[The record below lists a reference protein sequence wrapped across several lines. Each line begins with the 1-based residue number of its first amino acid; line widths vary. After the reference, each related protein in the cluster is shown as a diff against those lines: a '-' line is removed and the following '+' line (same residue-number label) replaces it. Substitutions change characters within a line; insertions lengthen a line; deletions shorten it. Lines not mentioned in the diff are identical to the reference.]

1 METKTI
7 IVWAAIIAA
16 VLVVSS
22 LIVYGVTVWTGSL
35 NVDIG
40 DNVTSHVTDSAGVT
54 TLTSPYTI
62 PTITEAG
69 TYTYTYRVYNDGNVD
84 IQITIT
90 ETNTLPAGSTATWNP
105 ASPFPV
111 TKAQSYRTI
120 TLTVEI
126 PDVPGTGAYGWS
138 LDAEKAP

>member
-22 LIVYGVTVWTGSL
+22 LIVYAASTWLGTAP
-35 NVDIG
+35 VDIR
-40 DNVTSHVTDSAGVT
+40 DNVSFYVTDNSVV
-54 TLTSPYTI
+54 TLTSPYTT
-62 PTITEAG
+62 PTITAAG
-69 TYTYTYRVYNDGNVD
+69 TYTYTFRVYNDGNVD